1 MLECLGRL
9 RVCAG
14 KGERED
20 VGCSNGEQVLS
31 NKPLKSCEGA
41 PQGCASRVANPVI
54 ASPKFQLQLNFGRS
68 PRQQARREYAV
79 GRPLHR
85 FESLFTGTLPNDAN
99 QLAGGLDPLMVSYNE
114 SIYYDR
120 AFHTQDI
127 LGSIAWARANHKV
140 GILTAEEFSAIES
153 GLKKV
158 EEEWVAGTFK
168 IIPGVDEIFTL
179 QMREDWARSLA
190 RTLVESCTRVE
201 AEMSRLPQICDCG

>member
-1 MLECLGRL
+1 MGR
-9 RVCAG
+9 A
-14 KGERED
+14 
-20 VGCSNGEQVLS
+20 
-31 NKPLKSCEGA
+31 
-41 PQGCASRVANPVI
+41 
-54 ASPKFQLQLNFGRS
+54 
-68 PRQQARREYAV
+68 
-79 GRPLHR
+79 LHR
-85 FESLFTGTLPNDAN
+85 FESLLQAPCLMMVN

-158 EEEWVAGTFK
+158 EEKRVAGRFK
-168 IIPGVDEIFTL
+168 IIPGVVFTL

-190 RTLVESCTRVE
+190 RTLVESCTR
-201 AEMSRLPQICDCG
+201 SKPK